1 MSKEELIGRLI
12 QNEELKQ
19 VIGGAEHNGVIL
31 VGAERKFKCPDCSKE
46 FDTMEEMIRHSNEHY
61 HAVIL

>member
-31 VGAERKFKCPDCSKE
+31 VGAERKFKCPDCSAV
-46 FDTMEEMIRHSNEHY
+46 FDTAEELARHSQSHY